1 MARSAQGAKVTA
13 ETGLGSWTA
22 LSPGLMMV
30 MTRDGL
36 KVSPDAAAIGPLQ
49 LAELLLITELAAGV
63 APSSA
68 LVARITREANG
79 DERRLGALL
88 DMLRTSGLLLHGDG
102 RPASTGDE
110 IVPPGAASATGAD
123 DAGDH
128 LVVPTP
134 VVLRIAPDGFEH
146 LDHHGRVAL
155 KLTPVELA
163 AANEFRHPATVD
175 EAYAQHCE
183 AAGPNALDRASFET
197 NALALERTGLARRV
211 VGGRGRSDST
221 MARTEREWRRAIEN
235 LNRVA
240 AAVERRTAERD
251 AELTANSDTG
261 RLDRIRIH
269 GVHPHGPCPSLAIA
283 MVLAY
288 AQAYDGGRLEERFD
302 FFPSWVMTDDR
313 IPSFTTK
320 PGIFLFSNYLWSTE
334 HNLEVSA
341 EIKRLSPGS
350 ITIHGGPDTPKY
362 ELDVRRFF
370 ADNPQV
376 DIAVRGEG
384 EATMAGI
391 LEALFDTE
399 LGDDVPDLSPLRNV
413 PGLCFRLGEEIVRT
427 EDRERIADVDTIP
440 SPFLNGFLEAYGE
453 MSEGTAI
460 IETNRGCPYGC
471 TFCDW
476 GSATLSRIRK
486 FDLERIFAELEWC
499 AQHEVVRV
507 WLADANFGIFERDVA
522 IAEKVAELK
531 STYGYPK
538 VFATNYAKNTVK
550 YLKPIVKVMA
560 DAGILTEG
568 LLSLQSMDQDT
579 LDTINRSNIKLE
591 KYEDLAREFR
601 AAKLPLYVDLM
612 VGLPGATLK
621 SFRDDLQEC
630 LEREVCARIF
640 STTLLVNS
648 PMNEPAYREKHK
660 IETEVVLGS
669 MKQNLVVSTA
679 TFTRADHD
687 AMLKLREIYIM
698 CENHG
703 MLRQVSR
710 FVRQE
715 AGVREVDLYETLWRA
730 SLADRDRWPA
740 MAFVFEAGP
749 SLMVAPASWQLF
761 IDEVGT
767 YLTEVL
773 GLPDDDALE
782 SVMQVQLGLLPSR
795 NREFPEVLE
804 LPCDFGAWH
813 AAMIAA
819 KDDGH
824 IGDWPAFTPHL
835 RDMPSGRFPI
845 DDPNQVCTLNMGY
858 HVEGDI
864 YSDWEL
870 RSPVAR
876 SMPATH
882 LAT

>member
-1 MARSAQGAKVTA
+1 MTVQASFSPT
-13 ETGLGSWTA
+13 TG
-22 LSPGLMMV
+22 LSPGLMIV
-30 MTRDGL
+30 LTRDGL
-36 KVSPDAAAIGPLQ
+36 KMAPDAGEHGL
-49 LAELLLITELAAGV
+49 LSVGDLLLLGELAAGTS
-63 APSSA
+63 PSSA
-68 LVARITREANG
+68 LVTRVAG
-79 DERRLGALL
+79 
-88 DMLRTSGLLLHGDG
+88 
-102 RPASTGDE
+102 
-110 IVPPGAASATGAD
+110 VTGAEEERLNRLIAALQTQELLVD
-123 DAGDH
+123 RRDQGVADTTGVATPVSGSLSASSDAADH
-128 LVVPTP
+128 LIVPTP
-134 VVLRIAPDGFEH
+134 VVLRLGPAGYEN
-146 LDHHGRVAL
+146 LDHFGRVS
-155 KLTPVELA
+155 LTLGPIELA
-163 AANEFRHPATVD
+163 AASEFKHPVDVAEAFDRHRG
-175 EAYAQHCE
+175 
-183 AAGPNALDRASFET
+183 AAGAN
-197 NALALERTGLARRV
+197 ALERPAFDAIVDRLERSGLAQRIA
-211 VGGRGRSDST
+211 GGVAKGDTMSRS
-221 MARTEREWRRAIEN
+221 EREWRRAIGN
-235 LNRVA
+235 LQLVGN
-240 AAVERRTAERD
+240 AVERRSAERE
-251 AELTANSDTG
+251 AELRTKGDEAA
-261 RLDRIRIH
+261 LDRIKII
-269 GVHPHGPCPSLAIA
+269 GVHPNGPCPSLAIA

-288 AQAYDGGRLEERFD
+288 ARAFDGGRLETRFD
-302 FFPSWVMTDDR
+302 FFPRWVMTDDR
-313 IPSFTTK
+313 IPTFTTE
-320 PGIFLFSNYLWSTE
+320 PGIFLFSNYIWSTE
-334 HNLEVSA
+334 HNLKVSA
-341 EIKRLSPGS
+341 EIKRRSPGS

-362 ELDVRRFF
+362 EQDVKQFF

-391 LEALFDTE
+391 LEALFDIQ
-399 LGDDVPDLSPLRNV
+399 LGDDVPDLAALRDV
-413 PGLCFRLGEEIVRT
+413 PGLCFRLGNEIVRT
-427 EDRERIADVDTIP
+427 ADRDRISDVDTIP
-440 SPFLNGFLEAYGE
+440 SPFLDGFLEAYGE

-486 FDLERIFAELEWC
+486 FDLDRVFAELEWC
-499 AQHEVVRV
+499 AQHEVARV

-531 STYGYPK
+531 AQYGYPK

-550 YLKPIVKVMA
+550 HLKPIVKVMA

-568 LLSLQSMDQDT
+568 LLSLQSMDEDT
-579 LDTINRSNIKLE
+579 LNTINRSNIKLE

-612 VGLPGATLK
+612 VGLPGATLD

-630 LEREVCARIF
+630 LNREVSARIF

-648 PMNEPAYREKHK
+648 PMNEPAYREKHQIK
-660 IETEVVLGS
+660 TEIVLGS

-710 FVRQE
+710 FARQE

-730 SLADRDRWPA
+730 SLADRGRWPA

-761 IDEVGT
+761 VNEVRT
-767 YLTEVL
+767 YLIEVL

-795 NREFPEVLE
+795 SRQFPETLE

-819 KDDGH
+819 KDEGH
-824 IGDWPAFTPHL
+824 IGDWPSFTPRL

-845 DDPNQVCTLNMGY
+845 DDPNQVCTMNMGY